1 MKYSLLVSLLA
12 CSCLSLQAQI
22 TETATEAVK
31 NMGLGW
37 NLGNTLDA
45 NTGMTG
51 DFTKA
56 EYWGKQ
62 GLDSENC
69 WGQPSTSKEL
79 MKMMKDAG
87 FGAIRVPVTWYN
99 HMDKDGNVD
108 KDWMKRVHTIVDYVI
123 DNDLYCI
130 INVHHDTGSGS
141 ANGQKVPTSLH
152 WIMATEDNYN
162 TNKDRFEE
170 LWTQIAEEFKDYGEK
185 LVFAGYNEMLDDVM
199 TTSKDGDGNYGI
211 GSWCYASF
219 NNYKDETA
227 ASAYKAINSYAQSF
241 VNAVRA
247 TGGNNTTRNLVL
259 PTYAAANGSGNWNQH
274 LQDPLKEMKLPT
286 DQSEGHTIFEVH
298 AYPNIS
304 SDKIDN
310 IKKDVDDIFSQLKTH
325 LKSKGAPVIIG
336 EWGTSN
342 VDGGTG
348 KTDYDV
354 RRDLMFEFCDYFI
367 NQAKENDMATFY
379 WMGLTDGRSRS
390 LPAFNQ
396 ADLAECLAKSYHGSS
411 YEGVF
416 PEPEAASEAIIFE
429 GDKLLEWGTGTI
441 QIDKDYFK
449 SIGEN
454 VQLELTYKLD
464 FTDYD
469 DIQFCYDGNPWVKI
483 KSFIIN
489 EESLVGADFN
499 PSSHYGISSGAEKKT
514 IFKFDKDVY
523 DFLASKGMIIQGHGV
538 RVYKA
543 RIADSNKSGI
553 EEIQGPNTADAIY
566 NLSGHKVNEMVNG
579 IYIKQG
585 KIIFVK

>member
-1 MKYSLLVSLLA
+1 MRYSLLASLLA
-12 CSCLSLQAQI
+12 CSCMSLQAQI
-22 TETATEAVK
+22 TETASEAVK

-45 NTGMTG
+45 NSGLTG

-62 GLDSENC
+62 GIDSENC
-69 WGQPSTSKEL
+69 WGQPNTSKEL
-79 MKMMKDAG
+79 MKMMKEAG
-87 FGAIRVPVTWYN
+87 FGAIRVPITWYN

-108 KDWMKRVHTIVDYVI
+108 KEWMKRVHTIVDYVI

-162 TNKDRFEE
+162 ANKERFEK

-185 LVFAGYNEMLDDVM
+185 LVFAGYNEMLDDVL
-199 TTSKDGDGNYGI
+199 TTSKGGDGNYGI
-211 GSWCYASF
+211 GSWCFASF
-219 NNYKDETA
+219 NNYKDDVA
-227 ASAYKAINSYAQSF
+227 ASAYNAINSYAQSF

-247 TGGNNTTRNLVL
+247 TGGNNTTRNLVV

-274 LQDPLKEMKLPT
+274 LQDPLKEMKLPA
-286 DQSEGHTIFEVH
+286 DKSEGHTIFEVH

-304 SDKIDN
+304 GGKIDN
-310 IKKDVDDIFSQLKTH
+310 IKKDVDDIFTQLKTY

-336 EWGTSN
+336 EWGTNN
-342 VDGGTG
+342 VDAGTG

-354 RRDLMFEFCDYFI
+354 RRELMFEFCDYFI

-411 YEGVF
+411 FEGIY
-416 PEPEAASEAIIFE
+416 PEPEAASEATIFE
-429 GDKLLEWGTGTI
+429 GDKMLEWGTTI
-441 QIDKDYFK
+441 QIDRDYFM

-464 FTDYD
+464 YTDYD
-469 DIQFCYDGNPWVKI
+469 DIQFFYGDWDKVNKVKVQV
-483 KSFIIN
+483 
-489 EESLVGADFN
+489 EETSYEMDFN
-499 PSSHYGISSGAEKKT
+499 PSAHYGVSSGTEKTT
-514 IFKFDKDVY
+514 IFTFDKDVY

-543 RIADSNKSGI
+543 RITDPNKSGI
-553 EEIQGPNTADAIY
+553 EEILDQNTTDAIY
-566 NLSGHKVNEMVNG
+566 NLSGYKVNEMDNG